1 MQPSFCCTQQR
12 EVEMI
17 CRHCE
22 GEQHAAVP
30 EAAAMQVSPGRV
42 QSLQTPPEQLP
53 MQQSESALHEAPRE
67 RHAQRP
73 PTQVI
78 EPQQSPEVEQVAF
91 EAAQAQRPPV
101 QAAPL
106 QHSLADE
113 QLPPARLQQVPMVL
127 AMVVLH
133 EIDAPELDAQQRV
146 VVEQAMPGVAHIE
159 VPPSEPPDDE
169 VQVPLVHVRPVAQS
183 AFDVQPPPAMLR
195 AQCPL
200 RHERPPQHSSSLM
213 HAPDSARQQR
223 SAPCEAAHMVPV
235 AQGGIPPGVQAPP
248 AGVGVVV
255 PFEHVPLTQ
264 VRPEQHA
271 LIAEHAVPT
280 ALQRWQ
286 SPPTQLSAALV
297 HGCVPMPEQ
306 QRWPSPPHTGVV
318 DASQWCVIVLQL
330 KPGSHAAVPQHA

>member
-30 EAAAMQVSPGRV
+30 VAAAVQVSPGRV

-53 MQQSESALHEAPRE
+53 VQQSVSALHEAPRE
-67 RHAQRP
+67 RQAQRP
-73 PTQVI
+73 LTQVI
-78 EPQQSPEVEQVAF
+78 EPQQSAVLEHEAF

-101 QAAPL
+101 HAAPL
-106 QHSLADE
+106 QHSLPDE
-113 QLPPARLQQVPMVL
+113 QLPPARLQQVPIVL
-127 AMVVLH
+127 AVAVLH
-133 EIDAPELDAQQRV
+133 EIEAPPLDAQQRV

-159 VPPSEPPDDE
+159 VPPSAPPDDE
-169 VQVPLVHVRPVAQS
+169 VHVPLVQVRPVAQS
-183 AFDVQPPPAMLR
+183 EFDAQPPPAMLR

-200 RHERPPQHSSSLM
+200 RHESPPQHSSSLM

-223 SAPCEAAHMVPV
+223 SAPCDVAHMVPV
-235 AQGGIPPGVQAPP
+235 AQGGIPPGVHAPP

-271 LIAEHAVPT
+271 LMAEHAVPA
-280 ALQRWQ
+280 ALQCWQ
-286 SPPTQLSAALV
+286 SPPTQLNVALV
-297 HGCVPMPEQ
+297 QGCAPMPEQ
-306 QRWPSPPHTGVV
+306 QR
-318 DASQWCVIVLQL
+318 
-330 KPGSHAAVPQHA
+330 